1 MSRRRS
7 SSQPFSLFAFQ
18 DIIMA
23 TTAIVILV
31 TMIMT
36 IELVNRANQLPK
48 DASTVNIEAVDQIQ
62 KSNHDLESE
71 IQSLSVQIENS
82 KSKVTLGPP
91 VTQEDADELK
101 RQARVL
107 EQQITDLQDQ
117 LNRPAEDFPDNQSVA
132 DRLAKLQKKLNQLIA
147 ESSVIYKPST
157 TANRTAWIIVCNA
170 DNFEIRN
177 LSESTRSTR
186 LEDNDREQRM
196 KALTN
201 QLNRHDP
208 QSDYFLIVLRPSATD
223 HYFDLLQ
230 AFDQAGI
237 STGADLIDEEVKVM
251 TAADI
256 GAIQ

>member
-1 MSRRRS
+1 
-7 SSQPFSLFAFQ
+7 
-18 DIIMA
+18 MA
-23 TTAIVILV
+23 ITAIVILV

-71 IQSLSVQIENS
+71 IQSLSVQIKNV

-132 DRLAKLQKKLNQLIA
+132 DTLAKLQTKLNQLIA

-157 TANRTAWIIVCNA
+157 TANRSAWIIVCNS

-177 LSESTRSTR
+177 LSESTR
-186 LEDNDREQRM
+186 
-196 KALTN
+196 
-201 QLNRHDP
+201 
-208 QSDYFLIVLRPSATD
+208 
-223 HYFDLLQ
+223 
-230 AFDQAGI
+230 
-237 STGADLIDEEVKVM
+237 
-251 TAADI
+251 DI
-256 GAIQ
+256 TS